1 MKVNK
6 KQLLRKRV
14 KLMFNFFF
22 KVRSKLIILFVLLL
36 AGSATAAYFTVANP
50 LAHYILGSVT
60 ALFFLLTFL
69 CLLRLFN
76 GNLTYQEVEQL
87 IKHDRQIAYDGLFK
101 NLAIRDEKTDYVS
114 TPVEVVSPDL
124 YPGRNTIVY
133 RYIKKTNKIYYSQS
147 SYSWLLFGKDTL
159 FHYRASVNHIYGL
172 VGYEIAQEIS
182 YSDIVNVKT
191 VVGKTNNTETLTL
204 SLGIINGTNVDVVLR
219 NLPNQLS
226 DQTRQL
232 SDAETSII
240 NKVRKAV
247 RENK

>member
-1 MKVNK
+1 M
-6 KQLLRKRV
+6 
-14 KLMFNFFF
+14 
-22 KVRSKLIILFVLLL
+22 
-36 AGSATAAYFTVANP
+36 
-50 LAHYILGSVT
+50 
-60 ALFFLLTFL
+60 
-69 CLLRLFN
+69 
-76 GNLTYQEVEQL
+76 
-87 IKHDRQIAYDGLFK
+87 
-101 NLAIRDEKTDYVS
+101 
-114 TPVEVVSPDL
+114 
-124 YPGRNTIVY
+124 
-133 RYIKKTNKIYYSQS
+133 
-147 SYSWLLFGKDTL
+147 FGKDTL